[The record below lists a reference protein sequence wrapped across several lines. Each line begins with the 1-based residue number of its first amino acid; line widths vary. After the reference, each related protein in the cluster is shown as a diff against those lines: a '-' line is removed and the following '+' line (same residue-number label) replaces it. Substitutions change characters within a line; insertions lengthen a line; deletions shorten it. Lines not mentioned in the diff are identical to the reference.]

1 MKEMGDK
8 MILYGVGF
16 VFVGLLILSLI
27 FPKLPLPPTVC
38 GLYALTSFM
47 LGLLKY
53 SNLKFIFMVRYFFYL
68 IAGFTMGFIPLILIL
83 LALLIFLKW
92 EHQQAAWWLKL
103 FDLIVIVAFL
113 GISAVT
119 YWAVF
124 NLNRESFNLFIS
136 SYSLIT
142 MYFLSS
148 FLSFVLIN
156 QIIHY
161 WHYHRDYGT
170 LIILGLKLEKQ
181 NEVPELLLRRLDK
194 AIQIYRQQVD
204 RKTIQPQIIVSGG
217 VVGHIDQ
224 SEAFMMK
231 DYLLSRGIPAEQI
244 VMEDDALN
252 TNQNLTLS
260 QDLIEEYCLQEPI
273 LIVTSRFHL
282 LRTSFLARRLAI
294 RVYLVGSLSTLQLWP
309 YQIVRE
315 YLAYF
320 ILTKGWHFFYL
331 VFLIIYSLIYN

>member
-1 MKEMGDK
+1 

-16 VFVGLLILSLI
+16 VFVGLFILSFI
-27 FPKLPLPPTVC
+27 FPKVPIPPTIC

-83 LALLIFLKW
+83 VALLILLKW
-92 EHQQAAWWLKL
+92 RTSTEAWWVKA
-103 FDLIVIVAFL
+103 FDLLVIVVFMS
-113 GISAVT
+113 ISAIT
-119 YWAVF
+119 IWAVLTF
-124 NLNRESFNLFIS
+124 NRESFTLFIS
-136 SYSLIT
+136 SYSLIS

-170 LIILGLKLEKQ
+170 LVILGLKLEKA
-181 NEVPELLLRRLDK
+181 NEISELLLRRLDK
-194 AIQIYRQQVD
+194 AIEIYKDQLNNKKVEA
-204 RKTIQPQIIVSGG
+204 QIIVTGG

-231 DYLLSRGIPAEQI
+231 DYLLSRGIPDQQI

-260 QDLIEEYCLQEPI
+260 QDLIEKYQFQEPI

-282 LRTSFLARRLAI
+282 LRTSFLARRLAM

-320 ILTKGWHFFYL
+320 ILTKGWHFFYIL
-331 VFLIIYSLIYN
+331 FLIIYSLYFA